1 MSEREEPERLVFP
14 VAVAA
19 SVLAFSSAA
28 LATVVAT
35 WAERG
40 WSADWLSA
48 PAFDFGLLA
57 SALIGL
63 AVGGIV
69 LLAAQRPVS
78 RMSAA
83 FAAARRMAEGDL
95 ATRAPE
101 GRDLGGVLGRLLNAV
116 AGSAAPLLSS
126 IRREQGQLNRQ
137 VSVLKAASTATREKA
152 TTTLSRVE
160 GASRAVAGFEAS
172 IQSIADS
179 VENLSSGA
187 EETAAAVA
195 EVDASLSQVLARSQ
209 GLHRSSGDG
218 AKAAA
223 SLAEGAANMNATL
236 YEIARKTADL
246 VEASSRNEES
256 VAQVGDSARNV
267 AREVARVGEGVTMG
281 AAVVLEM
288 RSSVERIHVAAES
301 VRATVLRVEARSQEI
316 GRIVNVIEEIARQTN
331 LLALNASLLATRAG
345 EHGRGFS
352 AVATEI
358 RKLSER
364 TSEGAR
370 GIQELIDGMRGEV
383 EAARNAA
390 EEEARLVAIGVTTS
404 GKTET
409 ALESIHV
416 AARAAEK
423 ATSAI
428 QEATVQQRTSI
439 VETADAIREVRRGFD
454 ALAEEGKRN
463 NREAENIRE
472 LVTELN
478 DLAGFVERTVHEQKG
493 AAGQIAV
500 AAAGSL
506 GMMHEIQDAANR
518 QTADSQRLLGLLA
531 DVGGAGRQTLESAAL
546 VEDAAAALEVL
557 AGSLED
563 EVGRFRVGR
572 TEPQGAGAVRS

>member
-1 MSEREEPERLVFP
+1 MAEREEPDRLVFP

-19 SVLAFSSAA
+19 SALAFSSAA
-28 LATVVAT
+28 LTTVVAT

-40 WSADWLSA
+40 WSGDWLAA
-48 PAFDFGLLA
+48 PDFDFGLLA
-57 SALIGL
+57 SVMIGL
-63 AVGGIV
+63 VVGGV
-69 LLAAQRPVS
+69 VHLAAQKPVA

-83 FAAARRMAEGDL
+83 FTAARGMAEGNL

-101 GRDLGGVLGRLLNAV
+101 GRDLGGTLGRLLNAV
-116 AGSAAPLLSS
+116 AGSATRLLSS

-152 TTTLSRVE
+152 TLTLSRVD
-160 GASRAVAGFEAS
+160 GASREVTGFETS
-172 IQSIADS
+172 IRSIADS
-179 VENLSSGA
+179 VETLSSGA

-195 EVDASLSQVLARSQ
+195 EVDASLSRVLARSQ
-209 GLHRSSGDG
+209 GLHLSSGDG

-223 SLAEGAANMNATL
+223 SLAEGAANLNMTL

-246 VEASSRNEES
+246 AEVSHRNEES
-256 VAQVGDSARNV
+256 VAQVGGSARNV
-267 AREVARVGEGVTMG
+267 AREVARVVEGVTAG
-281 AAVVLEM
+281 AAVVQEM
-288 RSSVERIHVAAES
+288 RSSVEQIHSAADS
-301 VRATVLRVEARSQEI
+301 VRSTVLRVESRFQEI
-316 GRIVNVIEEIARQTN
+316 GRIVNVIEEISRQTN

-364 TSEGAR
+364 TSDGAR
-370 GIQELIDGMRGEV
+370 GIQELIDGMRGDV
-383 EAARNAA
+383 EAARIAA

-404 GKTET
+404 GKTEA
-409 ALESIHV
+409 ALGSIRV
-416 AARAAEK
+416 AALAAEE

-428 QEATVQQRTSI
+428 QGATVGQRISI
-439 VETADAIREVRRGFD
+439 VETADAIREVRQGFD
-454 ALAEEGKRN
+454 ALADEGKRN

-472 LVTELN
+472 MVTELN

-500 AAAGSL
+500 AAARSL
-506 GMMHEIQDAANR
+506 GMMREIQDAASR

-531 DVGGAGRQTLESAAL
+531 EVGGAGRQTLESAAL
-546 VEDAAAALEVL
+546 VEDAAAALEAL

-572 TEPQGAGAVRS
+572 AEPGADGAAR

>member
-1 MSEREEPERLVFP
+1 MPEREEPERLVFP

-19 SVLAFSSAA
+19 SLLAFGSSA
-28 LATVVAT
+28 LTTVVAT

-40 WSADWLSA
+40 WSAGWLSSA
-48 PAFDFGLLA
+48 DFDYGMLA
-57 SALIGL
+57 SA
-63 AVGGIV
+63 VVGIV
-69 LLAAQRPVS
+69 AGGGVYLGGQKPVA
-78 RMSAA
+78 RMAAA
-83 FAAARRMAEGDL
+83 FAAARRMADGNL

-116 AGSAAPLLSS
+116 ADSAARLLSS

-152 TTTLSRVE
+152 TLTLSRVE
-160 GASRAVAGFEAS
+160 GASQAVAGFEVS
-172 IQSIADS
+172 IRSIAES
-179 VENLSSGA
+179 VETLSAGA
-187 EETAAAVA
+187 EQTAAAVA
-195 EVDASLSQVLARSQ
+195 EVDASLSQVLSRSQ

-246 VEASSRNEES
+246 AETARRNEES
-256 VAQVGDSARNV
+256 VALVGESARNA
-267 AREVARVGEGVTMG
+267 AREVARVAEGVVEG
-281 AAVVLEM
+281 AAVVREM
-288 RSSVERIHVAAES
+288 RSGVERIHVAAES
-301 VRATVLRVEARSQEI
+301 VRSTVLRAEARSQEI

-352 AVATEI
+352 AVAAEI

-370 GIQELIDGMRGEV
+370 GIQELIDAMRGEV
-383 EAARNAA
+383 EAARAAA
-390 EEEARLVAIGVTTS
+390 EEESRLVAIGVTTS
-404 GKTET
+404 GKTEE
-409 ALESIHV
+409 ALDSIRA
-416 AARAAEK
+416 AARAAEE
-423 ATSAI
+423 ATSSI
-428 QEATVQQRTSI
+428 QAATEGQRTSI

-454 ALAEEGKRN
+454 ALADEGKRN
-463 NREAENIRE
+463 NREAEKIRE

-500 AAAGSL
+500 AAASSL
-506 GMMHEIQDAANR
+506 GMMREIQDAANR
-518 QTADSQRLLGLLA
+518 QTADSQRLLGLLN
-531 DVGGAGRQTLESAAL
+531 DVGGAGSQALESAAL
-546 VEDAAAALEVL
+546 VEDASTALEGL

-572 TEPQGAGAVRS
+572 SSQEAALRS

>member
-1 MSEREEPERLVFP
+1 MAEREEPERLVFP

-19 SVLAFSSAA
+19 SILAFSSAA
-28 LATVVAT
+28 LTTVIAT

-48 PAFDFGLLA
+48 PDFDFGLLA

-63 AVGGIV
+63 AVGGGV

-116 AGSAAPLLSS
+116 AGSAARLLSS

-160 GASRAVAGFEAS
+160 GASRSVAGFEAS
-172 IQSIADS
+172 IRSIADS

-236 YEIARKTADL
+236 YEISRKTADL
-246 VEASSRNEES
+246 AEASSRNEEAI
-256 VAQVGDSARNV
+256 AQVGNSARNV
-267 AREVARVGEGVTMG
+267 AREVARVGEGVSMG
-281 AAVVLEM
+281 EAVKLEM
-288 RSSVERIHVAAES
+288 RSSVEKIHVAADS

-370 GIQELIDGMRGEV
+370 GIQELIDGMREEV
-383 EAARNAA
+383 EAARTAA
-390 EEEARLVAIGVTTS
+390 EEETRLVAIGVTTS
-404 GKTET
+404 GKTEA

-416 AARAAEK
+416 AARAAEQ

-428 QEATVQQRTSI
+428 EEATVLQRTSI
-439 VETADAIREVRRGFD
+439 AETAEAIREVRRGFD
-454 ALAEEGKRN
+454 ALAEVGKRN

-500 AAAGSL
+500 AAARSL

-531 DVGGAGRQTLESAAL
+531 DVGGASRQTLESSAL

-563 EVGRFRVGR
+563 EVGRFRVGSA
-572 TEPQGAGAVRS
+572 EPQAAGAVRS

>member
-1 MSEREEPERLVFP
+1 MPEREEPERLVFP
-14 VAVAA
+14 LAVAA
-19 SVLAFSSAA
+19 SVLAFTSAV
-28 LATVVAT
+28 LTTVVAT

-40 WSADWLSA
+40 WSSDWLSA
-48 PAFDFGLLA
+48 PDFDFGLLA

-63 AVGGIV
+63 AVGGFV
-69 LLAAQRPVS
+69 HLAVQKPVS

-83 FAAARRMAEGDL
+83 FTAARGMAAGDL

-101 GRDLGGVLGRLLNAV
+101 GRDLGGTLGRLLNAV
-116 AGSAAPLLSS
+116 AGSAARLLSS

-137 VSVLKAASTATREKA
+137 VSVLKAASTVAREKA
-152 TTTLSRVE
+152 TLTLSRVD
-160 GASRAVAGFEAS
+160 GASRAVAEFEAS
-172 IQSIADS
+172 IRSIADS
-179 VENLSSGA
+179 VETLSAGA

-195 EVDASLSQVLARSQ
+195 EVDASLSQVLARSE

-246 VEASSRNEES
+246 AEVSQRNEES

-267 AREVARVGEGVTMG
+267 AREVARVVEGVSAG

-288 RSSVERIHVAAES
+288 RSSVERIHAAADS
-301 VRATVLRVEARSQEI
+301 VRSTVLRVEARFQEI
-316 GRIVNVIEEIARQTN
+316 GRIVNVIEEISRQTN

-364 TSEGAR
+364 TSDGAR
-370 GIQELIDGMRGEV
+370 GIQELIDGMRSDV
-383 EAARNAA
+383 EAARAAA
-390 EEEARLVAIGVTTS
+390 EEEARLVEVGVATS
-404 GKTET
+404 GRTEA
-409 ALESIHV
+409 ALGSIHL
-416 AARAAEK
+416 AARGAEK
-423 ATSAI
+423 ATEAI
-428 QEATVQQRTSI
+428 QEATVQQRSSI
-439 VETADAIREVRRGFD
+439 VEAGDAIREVRNGFD
-454 ALAEEGKRN
+454 ALADEGKRN

-500 AAAGSL
+500 AAARSL
-506 GMMHEIQDAANR
+506 GMMREIQDAANQ
-518 QTADSQRLLGLLA
+518 QTAESQRLLGLLGE
-531 DVGGAGRQTLESAAL
+531 VGGAGRQALEASAL
-546 VEDAAAALEVL
+546 VEDAAVALEVL

-572 TEPQGAGAVRS
+572 TEAHGESAVRS